1 MKRMILYTALAGMA
15 SFSVFAQS
23 LGDTFIKIQD
33 SNMFSR
39 CFADCDAD
47 GNGIVTYVE
56 AEATTKLMLDK
67 GGRENVIDDY
77 GFLKCFPN
85 IMELSVGNTTV
96 ESIDLRC
103 CPKLE
108 RLNLTN
114 GLWIRDVTLAL
125 GCNPQITFPA
135 GNGDIVIHRSDVRC
149 ESETFFYSERLEHE
163 LFPCY
168 LVSTDGEKFGI
179 YNNNSLVVPC
189 SYTKLEALRIWHNM
203 KKARKQ
209 KKVKP

>member
-15 SFSVFAQS
+15 SFSVFALS

-39 CFADCDAD
+39 CFADCDSD

-56 AEATTKLMLDK
+56 AVATSKLMLDK

-85 IMELSVGNTTV
+85 LMELSVGNTTV

-135 GNGDIVIHRSDVRC
+135 GNADIVIHRSDMKC
-149 ESETFFYSERLEHE
+149 ESESFFYSERLEHE

-189 SYTKLEALRIWHNM
+189 KYTKGEALRVWQNM
-203 KKARKQ
+203 KKVRKQ

>member
-56 AEATTKLMLDK
+56 AEATAKLMLDK

-85 IMELSVGNTTV
+85 IAELSVGNTTV

-135 GNGDIVIHRSDVRC
+135 GNADIVIHRSDVRC

-168 LVSTDGEKFGI
+168 LVSADGVKFGI

-203 KKARKQ
+203 KKAGKR

>member
-1 MKRMILYTALAGMA
+1 MA

-85 IMELSVGNTTV
+85 LMELSVGNTTV

-114 GLWIRDVTLAL
+114 GLWIRDVTQAL

-135 GNGDIVIHRSDVRC
+135 GNADIVIHRSDMKC

-168 LVSTDGEKFGI
+168 LVSADGEKFGI

-189 SYTKLEALRIWHNM
+189 KYTKGEALRVWHNM
-203 KKARKQ
+203 KKPENARQ
-209 KKVKP
+209 

>member
-85 IMELSVGNTTV
+85 LMELSVGNTTV

-135 GNGDIVIHRSDVRC
+135 GNADIVMHRSDVKGG
-149 ESETFFYSERLEHE
+149 SEPFFYSERLERE

-203 KKARKQ
+203 KKTGKRKTM
-209 KKVKP
+209 KP

>member
-1 MKRMILYTALAGMA
+1 MKRMILYTALVGMP

-85 IMELSVGNTTV
+85 LMELSVGNTTV

-135 GNGDIVIHRSDVRC
+135 GNADIVIHRSDMKC

-168 LVSTDGEKFGI
+168 LVSADGEKFGI
-179 YNNNSLVVPC
+179 YNNTSLVVPC
-189 SYTKLEALRIWHNM
+189 KYTQGEALRVWHNM
-203 KKARKQ
+203 KKPENARQ
-209 KKVKP
+209 

>member
-85 IMELSVGNTTV
+85 LMELSVGNTTV

-135 GNGDIVIHRSDVRC
+135 GNADIVIHRSDMKC

-168 LVSTDGEKFGI
+168 LVSADGEKFGI

-203 KKARKQ
+203 KKAGKR

>member
-1 MKRMILYTALAGMA
+1 MRKALIIIAVAVAGAMA
-15 SFSVFAQS
+15 ARAQD
-23 LGDTFIKIQD
+23 GNAAFIKIQND
-33 SNMFSR
+33 NVFSS

-47 GNGIVTYVE
+47 GNGVVTYAE

-85 IMELSVGNTTV
+85 ITELSVGNTAV

-108 RLNLTN
+108 RLNLSS
-114 GLWIRDVTLAL
+114 GLWIKDVTLAT
-125 GCNPQITFPA
+125 GCNPQITFPV
-135 GNGDIVIHRSDVRC
+135 GNADIVIHRSDVRC

-203 KKARKQ
+203 KKARKS

>member
-1 MKRMILYTALAGMA
+1 MA

-56 AEATTKLMLDK
+56 AEAATKLMLDK

-85 IMELSVGNTTV
+85 LMELSVGNTTV

-103 CPKLE
+103 WPKLE

-135 GNGDIVIHRSDVRC
+135 GNADIVIHRSDIKC
-149 ESETFFYSERLEHE
+149 ESESFFYSERLEHE

-168 LVSTDGEKFGI
+168 LVSADGVKFGI

-189 SYTKLEALRIWHNM
+189 KYTKGEALRVWQNM
-203 KKARKQ
+203 RKAGKR

>member
-1 MKRMILYTALAGMA
+1 MA

-47 GNGIVTYVE
+47 GNGIVTDVE
-56 AEATTKLMLDK
+56 AEAAAKLMLDK

-85 IMELSVGNTTV
+85 IAELSVGNTTV

-135 GNGDIVIHRSDVRC
+135 GNADIVIHRSDMKC
-149 ESETFFYSERLEHE
+149 ESESFFYSERLEHE

-189 SYTKLEALRIWHNM
+189 KYTKGEALRVWQNM
-203 KKARKQ
+203 KKPENARQ
-209 KKVKP
+209 